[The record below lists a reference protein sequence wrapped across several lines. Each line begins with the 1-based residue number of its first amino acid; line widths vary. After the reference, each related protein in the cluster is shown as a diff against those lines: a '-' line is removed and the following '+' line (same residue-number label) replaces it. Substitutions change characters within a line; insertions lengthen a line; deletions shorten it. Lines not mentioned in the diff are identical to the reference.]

1 MTQHRVLA
9 RGLRFPE
16 GPVWMKDGSV
26 ALVEIERGTPAYA
39 GANFGYQPDQYYP
52 TAVYHGVP
60 NRADF
65 LCDWPYAA
73 RRYNGSGND
82 SFHYQTRIL
91 LNLLAEPP
99 VTWS

>member
-1 MTQHRVLA
+1 MLFRSAVSH
-9 RGLRFPE
+9 
-16 GPVWMKDGSV
+16 K
-26 ALVEIERGTPAYA
+26 VEIERGTPDYA